1 MEAGPAPVPPTSLP
15 PLWASTVPSDVPPPS
30 GGSIPPSAA
39 SLFVRPAGFRV
50 IVLSLF
56 SGIGGLEHSLVGNGF
71 NGSDVLVLAFESSA
85 VCRLILASIDIT
97 PASSIISQAQ
107 DSSGTAGPV

>member
-1 MEAGPAPVPPTSLP
+1 MHLHSVP
-15 PLWASTVPSDVPPPS
+15 PLWTSSVPSAASPPS
-30 GGSIPPSAA
+30 GGSISPSAD
-39 SLFVRPAGFRV
+39 SLFIRPEGFRV

-56 SGIGGLEHSLVGNGF
+56 SGIGGLEHSLIRLGF

-85 VCRLILASIDIT
+85 VCQLILASIDIT